1 MQVINVGMWI
11 VQTGKFERGKFMD
24 CMSIFLIVTIVIALM
39 VSIITSVIY
48 VVAIF
53 KLGKCMEKL
62 LDEKEE

>member
-1 MQVINVGMWI
+1 MKWLLENLKLAVY
-11 VQTGKFERGKFMD
+11 RGEKFMD

-48 VVAIF
+48 VIAIF

>member
-1 MQVINVGMWI
+1 
-11 VQTGKFERGKFMD
+11 MD

-62 LDEKEE
+62 LDENEE